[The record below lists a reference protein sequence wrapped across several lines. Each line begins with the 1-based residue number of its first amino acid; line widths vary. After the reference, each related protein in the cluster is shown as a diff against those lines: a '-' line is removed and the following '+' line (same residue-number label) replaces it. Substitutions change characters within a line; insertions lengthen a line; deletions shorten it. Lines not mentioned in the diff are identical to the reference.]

1 MLLILRRDGATIET
15 VQVTPGWRLPAD
27 AVWVELVDPTREEEL
42 AIEASIG
49 VELPTREDMAE
60 IEVSSRL
67 YHEREA
73 TFMIASVLCGSD
85 TDNPIL
91 GPVTFVLAGERL
103 ITIRYVHP
111 KSFTV
116 FSAQALRQP
125 ELKASGAAL
134 FLGLLEAIIDRT
146 ADLME
151 RVSGEVEVVGLD
163 IFRQPEGANFRPILN
178 RLAQCQS
185 LNGKGR
191 ESLVSLSRVIS
202 FAMLA
207 SQIEARKDARDQLRS
222 MQRDVQSLTEHSSY
236 VSTNLN
242 FLLDA
247 ALGFINIEQNEI
259 TKIFSIAAVVFLP
272 PTVIVGWWGMN
283 FHHMPELSIPLFY
296 PIAPLLIVALS
307 ALIPLWWVKRK
318 GWI

>member
-15 VQVTPGWRLPAD
+15 VNLTPGWRLPAD
-27 AVWVELVDPTREEEL
+27 AVWVELVDPTRPEEL
-42 AIEASIG
+42 AVEASIG

-67 YHEREA
+67 YQERDA

-85 TDNPIL
+85 SENPIL
-91 GPVTFVLAGERL
+91 GPVTFVLVGDRL
-103 ITIRYVHP
+103 ITIRYVQP
-111 KSFTV
+111 KAFGA
-116 FSAQALRQP
+116 FAAQALRQP
-125 ELKASGAAL
+125 ELRQSGLLL
-134 FLGLLEAIIDRT
+134 FLGLMEAIIDRT
-146 ADLME
+146 ADQME
-151 RVSGEVEVVGLD
+151 RTSAEVEAVGQD
-163 IFRQPEGANFRPILN
+163 IFRQAQGANFKPILN
-178 RLAQCQS
+178 RLARCQS

-191 ESLVSLSRVIS
+191 ESLVSMSRVIS

-207 SQIEARKDARDQLRS
+207 GQIEASKDARDQLRS

-236 VSTNLN
+236 VSSNLN

-272 PTVIVGWWGMN
+272 PAVIAGWFGMN
-283 FHHMPELSIPLFY
+283 FHHMPELDIPWAY
-296 PIAPLLIVALS
+296 PAALLAMLVS
-307 ALIPLWWVKRK
+307 ALLPLWWVKRK